1 MVVVVVPWKEQLY
14 ERLVCQALVL
24 ELVFEISLT
33 LLVDVAMQQQSV

>member
-1 MVVVVVPWKEQLY
+1 MVVVVPLKEQLY
-14 ERLVCQALVL
+14 EPRVCQALVL